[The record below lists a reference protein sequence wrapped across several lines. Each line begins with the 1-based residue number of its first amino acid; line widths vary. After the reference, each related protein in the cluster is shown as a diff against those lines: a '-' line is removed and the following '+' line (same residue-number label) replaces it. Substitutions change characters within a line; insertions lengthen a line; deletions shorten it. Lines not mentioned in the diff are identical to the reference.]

1 VPNSVLQKS
10 ADTDIEKKQK
20 IMRIPDAHIQTRKN
34 SVSASTS
41 GRAGFFRTDIAFLI
55 LLFFVGVLGMH
66 VYSVNSN
73 AVQGY
78 QVRQL
83 EKEIASRQEENARL
97 KIREADVRSFQRI
110 DEARES
116 LSLDQVTNP
125 QYFEERDIIA
135 SR

>member
-1 VPNSVLQKS
+1 MQKS

-83 EKEIASRQEENARL
+83 EKEIASRQEENYEKRRA
-97 KIREADVRSFQRI
+97 A
-110 DEARES
+110 
-116 LSLDQVTNP
+116 LDGKVAVIKVGGAGGP
-125 QYFEERDIIA
+125 QGQ
-135 SR
+135 

>member
-1 VPNSVLQKS
+1 MRVL
-10 ADTDIEKKQK
+10 A
-20 IMRIPDAHIQTRKN
+20 PHLQTRKN
-34 SVSASTS
+34 RAPESSS
-41 GRAGFFRTDIAFLI
+41 GQSGFFRTDMSFFV

-66 VYSVNSN
+66 IYSVNSN

-83 EKEIASRQEENARL
+83 EKEISLMQEENARL
-97 KIREADVRSFQRI
+97 KIQEADVKSFQRI

-116 LSLDQVTNP
+116 LSLDQVINP
-125 QYFEERDIIA
+125 QYFEERDVVA

>member
-1 VPNSVLQKS
+1 MSMRVPGL
-10 ADTDIEKKQK
+10 
-20 IMRIPDAHIQTRKN
+20 HFQTRRRVLSE
-34 SVSASTS
+34 SVSGQS
-41 GRAGFFRTDIAFLI
+41 GFFRTDMSFLI
-55 LLFFVGVLGMH
+55 LLFFVGILGTH

-83 EKEIASRQEENARL
+83 EKEIASMQEENARL
-97 KIREADVRSFQRI
+97 RIREADVKSFQRI

-116 LSLDQVTNP
+116 LSLDQVLNP
-125 QYFEERDIIA
+125 RYFEEWDVVA